1 MAVYKIA
8 LAMMVFSV
16 VAEAQRPF
24 YAGLRAVGYP
34 EVESNALT
42 NRFSEREDVPIE
54 ARGDRGLVNRLN
66 SFPVDKQP
74 FWFINWRQYR
84 DMMQKPQ
91 TYQLRDNIFNNRI

>member
-24 YAGLRAVGYP
+24 YAGLRSIGYP

-54 ARGDRGLVNRLN
+54 ARGDRRLVNRLN

-91 TYQLRDNIFNNRI
+91 TYPLRDNVFSNRI